1 MEYATIQITVPK
13 AMETYLSDNYTFE
26 NDNQLKRNALLLYPY
41 IHNKIISHGRAAEIL
56 GIKKMDLIDLYDNM
70 GFPYFDIDLSEVMN
84 DISTFRSLKKER
96 V

>member
-84 DISTFRSLKKER
+84 DISTFRSLKKEM

>member
-13 AMETYLSDNYTFE
+13 AMETYISDNYTFE

>member
-13 AMETYLSDNYTFE
+13 AMETYLSDNYMFE

>member
-1 MEYATIQITVPK
+1 MEYATIKITVPK